1 VFPTLCGSVFYNVH
15 PAKYKFNIGDH
26 MQIRISKIKRM
37 FEKGWVPNFSK
48 HTFIVS
54 EMFPRHPPIYDYDSE
69 ELKGTFYDKEI
80 QKVIKHD
87 DV

>member
-1 VFPTLCGSVFYNVH
+1 ML
-15 PAKYKFNIGDH
+15 
-26 MQIRISKIKRM
+26 
-37 FEKGWVPNFSK
+37 
-48 HTFIVS
+48 
-54 EMFPRHPPIYDYDSE
+54 PRHPPIYDYDSE